1 MPDRNQNLR
10 LRRRHR
16 RTIGRARYRM
26 DDRRPGKEQ
35 QDSKQQPETALP
47 PRVALLH
54 KRSDTVRLPQ
64 PPP

>member
-1 MPDRNQNLR
+1 MPTGNQNLR
-10 LRRRHR
+10 LRSRHHR
-16 RTIGRARYRM
+16 AIGRTRYRM

-47 PRVALLH
+47 PRVALLN
-54 KRSDTVRLPQ
+54 KRSDTARLPQ